1 MFSREIIPFSIFAI
15 AALLSVAPATG
26 ETLDQLVDETY
37 VFAPGHRFE
46 LENTNGEISVAT
58 WDRAEVRILARKQ
71 VRARSTTDLQAYL
84 DRLQVL
90 IEETDSGIRVD
101 TRYPGGTRHGISLA
115 VDYEVTL
122 PSQAD
127 VDLETVNGS
136 IRLDGVR
143 GRLDLDTTNGKISVD
158 NAGGRVQASSTNGG
172 ISVALFEVGQDEA
185 MRFET
190 TNGNVSL
197 HLPSTLRAS
206 LMARTTNGSIR
217 TDFPL
222 TVQGKFNQRRLDGDI
237 NGGGAPIEIRT
248 TNGSITISEASI

>member
-1 MFSREIIPFSIFAI
+1 MRSQRIMPYSIVALAI
-15 AALLSVAPATG
+15 LVAVGPATG
-26 ETLDQLVDETY
+26 ETLDQLVDETHD
-37 VFAPGHRFE
+37 FAPGHRFE
-46 LENTNGEISVAT
+46 LENINGKITVET
-58 WDRAEVRILARKQ
+58 WDRDEVRILARKQ
-71 VRARSTTDLQAYL
+71 ARGGSITDLQASL

-90 IEETDSGIRVD
+90 IEATDGNVRVD
-101 TRYPGGTRHGISLA
+101 TRFPGGNRHGISLA

-122 PSQAD
+122 PNQAD

-143 GRLDLDTTNGKISVD
+143 GRLDLDTTNGKITVD
-158 NAGGRVQASSTNGG
+158 NAGGRVRASSTNGG

-190 TNGNVSL
+190 TNGDVSL

-222 TVQGKFNQRRLDGDI
+222 AVHGKFHQRRLDGDV
-237 NGGGAPIEIRT
+237 NGGGASIEIRT
-248 TNGSITISEASI
+248 TNGGITISEGSI